1 MAYQDALFQLGMDL
15 TRSSTAQEE
24 DVVACD
30 ARAVVSKSEIS
41 LPRQTA
47 EIGRF
52 QDRMGSGIAGS
63 HLVIDLFGSLRLDDA
78 DHIER
83 TLTRCA
89 DLAGAQVRHVH
100 LNTGTPA
107 EGVSGFAAL
116 NGGHISIHTD
126 PETGIAA
133 LDIFVRGDIKSG
145 RTVEMLEKAFSAS
158 RVVVR
163 EHTRGDE
170 QAVAQA
176 SLAMRRVPRG
186 RSKVRKAA

>member
-30 ARAVVSKSEIS
+30 ARAVVSNSEIS
-41 LPRQTA
+41 LPRQSA
-47 EIGRF
+47 EVGRF

-63 HLVIDLFGSLRLDDA
+63 HLVIDLFGSLRLDDT

-89 DLAGAQVRHVH
+89 DMAGAQVRHVH

-170 QAVAQA
+170 LALAKA
-176 SLAMRRVPRG
+176 SLAMRSIPRG
-186 RSKVRKAA
+186 RAKVRKAA